1 MDFNNFSLGV
11 FGKVAFS
18 HFFAPLWF
26 GDFCSKKV
34 PQIT

>member
-11 FGKVAFS
+11 FGKS
-18 HFFAPLWF
+18 SLWF